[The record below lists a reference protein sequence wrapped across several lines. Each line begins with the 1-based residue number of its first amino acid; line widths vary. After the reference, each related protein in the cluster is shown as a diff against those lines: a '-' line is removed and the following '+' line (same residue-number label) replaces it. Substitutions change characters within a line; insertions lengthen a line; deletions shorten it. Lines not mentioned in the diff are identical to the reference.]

1 MKKEVRL
8 HLFKTVVSL
17 QGYAVIT
24 IGQNDLSNGVIGFSE
39 DSKDVTADEDNS
51 PTFTLKLARTE
62 AFFGEVEVSV
72 LQLLLTKRTT
82 VQVDYGLH
90 STIL

>member
-1 MKKEVRL
+1 M
-8 HLFKTVVSL
+8 
-17 QGYAVIT
+17 
-24 IGQNDLSNGVIGFSE
+24 IGFSE
-39 DSKDVTADEDNS
+39 DSKDVTVDEDNS

-72 LQLLLTKRTT
+72 LQLLLTNRAT

-90 STIL
+90 SNHLMKHDLPGEMDLLKNMKMGYHYTHN